1 MVRKRVVVAGL
12 VQGVFF
18 RDTCRR
24 EAAAAQ
30 VAGWVR
36 NLPDGTVEAV
46 FEGPPDRVDRLVGW
60 ARHGPSRAIVSRM
73 AVHDEPPEGLS
84 TFTIR

>member
-1 MVRKRVVVAGL
+1 MVVSGL

-24 EAAAAQ
+24 EAVAAQ
-30 VAGWVR
+30 VAGWVQ

-46 FEGPPDRVDRLVGW
+46 FEGSAERVDRLVHW
-60 ARHGPSRAIVSRM
+60 TRRGPSRAIVSDITVWQER
-73 AVHDEPPEGLS
+73 PEGLS
-84 TFTIR
+84 GFTIR